1 MITTTQNEMASRPI
15 HDGMTVDASE
25 VQNLKCPGCGEPLGL
40 DVNKPQEGVD
50 HADCGIRVGL
60 SAPAPQTRYTITLNR
75 LEIPIR
81 TFKEDKAVKK
91 EEAQKEAKQA
101 AEKDEA
107 ANKAGA
113 RRK

>member
-1 MITTTQNEMASRPI
+1 MASRPI

-91 EEAQKEAKQA
+91 EEAKEAQKEAKQA
-101 AEKDEA
+101 AADKDEA
-107 ANKAGA
+107 AAKA